1 MKKECEYTQG
11 MLRRY
16 LKGHLFLPQ
25 QKRVERHLASCPIC
39 RSRHDALRQADET
52 REFLRYLDPTGGLL
66 GRVKAGL
73 SGITRLFFRPLW
85 LALIVTVVL
94 AVQHFVI
101 SPMLHDPDLEN
112 LDAGPL
118 PTAAAK
124 LETGALSVPTP
135 TPAVPAAPEPEKQAA
150 APVAAAPKVDPLV
163 ITITVEKENEKA
175 SIARINE
182 AMKEHTL
189 LTSLRFSDKVREV
202 SGSLTSDD
210 LYTFFSRIRDT
221 GKIVYKRSRLASAAS
236 GEPLPFV
243 LKLKT
248 VSAPPQMPEERPAAR
263 PADGPAEK
271 AAESTAVVPAAPA
284 DKPAPPSPLAPR

>member
-1 MKKECEYTQG
+1 
-11 MLRRY
+11 
-16 LKGHLFLPQ
+16 
-25 QKRVERHLASCPIC
+25 
-39 RSRHDALRQADET
+39 
-52 REFLRYLDPTGGLL
+52 
-66 GRVKAGL
+66 
-73 SGITRLFFRPLW
+73 
-85 LALIVTVVL
+85 
-94 AVQHFVI
+94 
-101 SPMLHDPDLEN
+101 
-112 LDAGPL
+112 
-118 PTAAAK
+118 
-124 LETGALSVPTP
+124 
-135 TPAVPAAPEPEKQAA
+135 
-150 APVAAAPKVDPLV
+150 V